1 MISLIFHGLAFSVDA
16 APYKVADVMSWEGG
30 GRRVLVTGGLCG
42 GTGDAAAVRRG
53 VLKMRS
59 SDTGMGTGEG
69 LEGGA
74 AL

>member
-30 GRRVLVTGGLCG
+30 VRRVLVMGELCG
-42 GTGDAAAVRRG
+42 GRGDAAAVRRG
-53 VLKMRS
+53 VLKMGS

-69 LEGGA
+69 LGDGA